1 MNNMKSFVA
10 LFTAVMLLIACGQN
24 QAVSDNNIAD
34 EGIKKDT
41 ISCPPG
47 SKLDIQK
54 IEQITGMKGTE
65 KNGEYKI
72 TVPQNDL
79 NIMVDGFKIIP
90 SMGLGSW
97 AAFTPCADSAMVM
110 GDIIVTET
118 DLQPVQQEVIRQG
131 FSITAI
137 HNHFVRNRPNVMY
150 MHIDGKGDVASLSTS
165 VKAIFDRVKQSRGK
179 DPKEG
184 KADSVANSLNI
195 PMLDSIIGYKG
206 EMSKGIYKYTIGRPD
221 VSLRE
226 HGIPVSTFMGFNTW
240 AAWQGT
246 PERAAVAGDFTM
258 LENEVAPVIKALV
271 ENGIEVVAVH
281 NHMVHENPRIF
292 FLHYWGVGNAEKLAR
307 GFKAA
312 LNQTGKGKEA
322 ANEAHK

>member
-1 MNNMKSFVA
+1 MKPVIITCIIFSMLVSCNQQPSTQA
-10 LFTAVMLLIACGQN
+10 DPSHQTTAA
-24 QAVSDNNIAD
+24 
-34 EGIKKDT
+34 DT

-47 SKLDIQK
+47 SKLDIQA
-54 IEQITGMKGTE
+54 IEQLTGMKGVE

-79 NIMVDGFKIIP
+79 SIIVDGFKIIP
-90 SMGLGSW
+90 PMGLGSW

-118 DLQPVQQEVIRQG
+118 DLQPVQQEVIKQG
-131 FSITAI
+131 LTITAI

-150 MHIDGKGDVASLSTS
+150 MHIDGSGPVSTLAPR
-165 VKAIFDRVKQSRGK
+165 VKAVFDKVKQVRGR
-179 DPKEG
+179 DPKDG
-184 KADSVANSLNI
+184 KPDSVINSLNI

-206 EMSKGIYKYTIGRPD
+206 EMSKGVYKYTIGRPD
-221 VSLRE
+221 VSLQE
-226 HGIPVSTFMGFNTW
+226 HGIPVSSFMGFNTW

-246 PERAAVAGDFTM
+246 PDRAAVAGDFAM
-258 LENEVAPVIKALV
+258 LEHEVAPVIKALV

-281 NHMVHENPRIF
+281 NHMVHEKPKIF

-312 LNQTGKGKEA
+312 LDQTGTNTKS
-322 ANEAHK
+322 H

>member
-1 MNNMKSFVA
+1 MAMKPFA
-10 LFTAVMLLIACGQN
+10 LVCSVLVLLSACDQP
-24 QAVSDNNIAD
+24 AASDNIGQ
-34 EGIKKDT
+34 ETKRDT

-47 SKLDIQK
+47 SKLNIQT
-54 IEQITGMKGTE
+54 IEQTTGMKGVE

-79 NIMVDGFKIIP
+79 NIVVDGFKIIP
-90 SMGLGSW
+90 PMGLGSW

-118 DLQPVQQEVIRQG
+118 DLAPVQQEVIRQG
-131 FSITAI
+131 FAITAI

-150 MHIDGKGDVASLSTS
+150 MHIDGKGDVSKLSTS

-184 KADSVANSLNI
+184 KADSVKNSLSI
-195 PMLDSIIGYKG
+195 PMLDSIIGHKG
-206 EMSKGIYKYTIGRPD
+206 EMSKGVYKYTIGRPD
-221 VSLRE
+221 VPLSE
-226 HGIPVSTFMGFNTW
+226 HGIPVSSFMGFNTW

-246 PERAAVAGDFTM
+246 SERAAVAGDFTM
-258 LENEVAPVIKALV
+258 LENEVAPVIRALV

-281 NHMVHENPRIF
+281 NHMVHEQPRIF

-307 GFKAA
+307 GFRAA
-312 LNQTGKGKEA
+312 LDQTGKGGNSKT
-322 ANEAHK
+322 H

>member
-1 MNNMKSFVA
+1 MKCFVA
-10 LFTAVMLLIACGQN
+10 LFIVVLLLAACNQNNTA
-24 QAVSDNNIAD
+24 SDKNMVD
-34 EGIKKDT
+34 DRTKKDT

-54 IEQITGMKGTE
+54 IEHVTGMKGVE

-79 NIMVDGFKIIP
+79 NIMVDGFKITP
-90 SMGLGSW
+90 PMGLGSW

-118 DLQPVQQEVIRQG
+118 DLAPVQQEVIRQG

-137 HNHFVRNRPNVMY
+137 HNHFVRNKPNVMY

-165 VKAIFDRVKQSRGK
+165 VKAIFDMVKQSRGK

-195 PMLDSIIGYKG
+195 PELDSIIGYKG
-206 EMSKGIYKYTIGRPD
+206 EMNKGVYKYTIGRPD

-246 PERAAVAGDFTM
+246 SERAAVAGDFAM
-258 LENEVAPVIKALV
+258 LENEVTPVIKALV

-292 FLHYWGVGNAEKLAR
+292 FLHYWGVGNARKLAAGLR
-307 GFKAA
+307 AA
-312 LNQTGKGKEA
+312 LNQTGKSKVNA
-322 ANEAHK
+322 ASHD

>member
-1 MNNMKSFVA
+1 MKYFL
-10 LFTAVMLLIACGQN
+10 LFLFSSATFLLACNQQTTADSQTA
-24 QAVSDNNIAD
+24 
-34 EGIKKDT
+34 EGMKTDT

-47 SKLDIQK
+47 SSKLDIQK

-79 NIMVDGFKIIP
+79 NIIVDGFKIIP
-90 SMGLGSW
+90 PMGLGSW

-118 DLQPVQQEVIRQG
+118 DLAPVQREVIRQG
-131 FSITAI
+131 LAITAI

-150 MHIDGKGDVASLSTS
+150 MHIDGAGDITKLATS
-165 VKAIFDRVKQSRGK
+165 VKAIFDKVIETRGK
-179 DPKEG
+179 DPKES
-184 KADSVANSLNI
+184 KADSVINTLNTAL
-195 PMLDSIIGYKG
+195 LDSVLGYKG
-206 EMSKGIYKYTIGRPD
+206 EMNKGVYKYTIGRPD

-246 PERAAVAGDFTM
+246 SERAAVAGDFAM
-258 LENEVAPVIKALV
+258 LENEVAPVIKTLV

-281 NHMVHENPRIF
+281 NHMVHENPRIY
-292 FLHYWGVGNAEKLAR
+292 FLHYWGVGNALQLA
-307 GFKAA
+307 GSLKAA
-312 LNQTGKGKEA
+312 LNQTGSKIVKHE
-322 ANEAHK
+322 